1 MHHVDPRKTIKAP
14 YSQGDVVIFGQNAR
28 QQCVV
33 MSLYALIYHSMKG
46 IANPNELKQIMHIGS
61 KLYSSLSQLSRQSF
75 LLLADLPSM
84 LTVQGGNY
92 QLEYSESY
100 TGNVHDEPTIERYQY
115 CMGLK
120 RAFESLIS
128 ERYRSFILTVGCIA
142 VGISYCADC
151 LLEMFIVQVTFKG
164 RVLLGISS
172 TDNLVHYFQSLYGA
186 TNLYEL
192 EGL

>member
-14 YSQGDVVIFGQNAR
+14 YSQGDVVVFGQNAR

-33 MSLYALIYHSMKG
+33 MSLCASIYHSMKG
-46 IANPNELKQIMHIGS
+46 IGNPNELKQIMHIGS
-61 KLYSSLSQLSRQSF
+61 KLYSSLSQLSRQSI
-75 LLLADLPSM
+75 LLLAGLPSM
-84 LTVQGGNY
+84 LTVLGEDY

-100 TGNVHDEPTIERYQY
+100 TGNVHDEPTIEEYQY

-120 RAFESLIS
+120 GAFESLIS

-164 RVLLGISS
+164 HVF
-172 TDNLVHYFQSLYGA
+172 Y
-186 TNLYEL
+186 
-192 EGL
+192 

>member
-14 YSQGDVVIFGQNAR
+14 YSQGDVVVFGQNAR

-33 MSLYALIYHSMKG
+33 MSLCASIYHSMKG
-46 IANPNELKQIMHIGS
+46 IGNFNELKQIMHIGS

-84 LTVQGGNY
+84 RTVLGEDY

-100 TGNVHDEPTIERYQY
+100 TGNVHDEPTIEEYQY
-115 CMGLK
+115 GTGLK

-128 ERYRSFILTVGCIA
+128 EQHRSFILTVGCIA
-142 VGISYCADC
+142 LGISYCADS
-151 LLEMFIVQVTFKG
+151 LIEMFIVQVTFKG
-164 RVLLGISS
+164 HVF
-172 TDNLVHYFQSLYGA
+172 Y
-186 TNLYEL
+186 
-192 EGL
+192 